1 MTTMDERRR
10 FSLAESERTTRA
22 VVTLTSKFEAPDLK
36 NALEVLL
43 DGPPIRPAET
53 KAFGCAIQRN

>member
-22 VVTLTSKFEAPDLK
+22 VVTHTSKFEAPD
-36 NALEVLL
+36 
-43 DGPPIRPAET
+43 
-53 KAFGCAIQRN
+53 